1 MSLEK
6 QRESVVKHPKVIF
19 DPRKQTYFH
28 HDEKDREPYIAP
40 FCWIWME
47 LPTCPLK
54 SMGFSQPEYTAR
66 TQLHSTKE
74 KLVLQ
79 GALVFLPSVYI
90 CKIYCPGHYNA
101 IVSYNYN
108 FITLCCA
115 PVTFSGF

>member
-6 QRESVVKHPKVIF
+6 QIESVVKHPKVIF

-54 SMGFSQPEYTAR
+54 SMGFSQPEYTANDK
-66 TQLHSTKE
+66 Q
-74 KLVLQ
+74 
-79 GALVFLPSVYI
+79 LPSPSLTAVQG
-90 CKIYCPGHYNA
+90 KEG
-101 IVSYNYN
+101 
-108 FITLCCA
+108 T
-115 PVTFSGF
+115 